1 MQGLQIKTENSQQ
14 EQDLD
19 FLLPYIVNQD
29 VNKPA
34 YIDINKLDYLLREF
48 SKNLMFF

>member
-1 MQGLQIKTENSQQ
+1 MQKLQVKTEISEQ
-14 EQDLD
+14 ELDLD

-29 VNKPA
+29 VNKPP

-48 SKNLMFF
+48 SKY